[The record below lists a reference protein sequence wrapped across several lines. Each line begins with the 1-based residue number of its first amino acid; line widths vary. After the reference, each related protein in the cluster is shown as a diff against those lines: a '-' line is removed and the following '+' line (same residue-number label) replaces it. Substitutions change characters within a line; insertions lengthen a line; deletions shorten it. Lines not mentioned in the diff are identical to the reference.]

1 MLDWFF
7 GLFQSGEAAWE
18 DAVRRFMATAQGLEE
33 AEQAHLALRPYAV
46 QTGDI
51 AEWDAIQDR
60 ILYTRQAVTDVSET
74 LRSTSQWFRQT
85 FGLSALNALPLV
97 PIAVITASISAM
109 VAVIYAVQ
117 AFNEQVRAKWQYINS
132 HPELSPEQAVAV
144 LESSP
149 AGNPVGAFGAAASNA
164 ATWLVIGGVVLVA
177 LPKVLESLK
186 GKS

>member
-7 GLFQSGEAAWE
+7 DLFKSSEEAWE
-18 DAVRRFMATAQGLEE
+18 DAVRRFMATAQGLED
-33 AEQAHLALRPYAV
+33 AENAHLQLRPYAV
-46 QTGDI
+46 QTGDL
-51 AEWDAIQDR
+51 AEWDALQDR

-109 VAVIYAVQ
+109 IAVIYAVQ
-117 AFNEQVRAKWQYINS
+117 SFNEQVRAKWTYINS
-132 HPELSPEQAVAV
+132 HPELTPPEVQAV
-144 LESSP
+144 LESGG
-149 AGNPVGAFGAAASNA
+149 ADNPIAAFSGAASNA

-177 LPKVLESLK
+177 LPHVLQAMKEK
-186 GKS
+186 

>member
-7 GLFQSGEAAWE
+7 NLFQSGEEAWE
-18 DAVRRFMATAQGLEE
+18 DAVRRFMATAQGLED
-33 AEQAHLALRPYAV
+33 AENAHLALRPYAI
-46 QTGDI
+46 QTGDLM
-51 AEWDAIQDR
+51 EWNALQDR

-117 AFNEQVRAKWQYINS
+117 AFNEQVRAKWDYINA
-132 HPELSPEQAVAV
+132 HPELTPPQVQAV
-144 LESSP
+144 LDSSP
-149 AGNPVGAFGAAASNA
+149 AGDPIGAMGAGVSNA
-164 ATWLVIGGVVLVA
+164 ATWLVIGGVVLIA
-177 LPKVLESLK
+177 LPSVLQSLK